1 MSPLVISAIL
11 GLFVNTLPADGKH
24 SILNSE
30 NFLQPIQRQLS
41 KILKIFLKHLLEF
54 LNFPQALNILK
65 KEMIRIACVFP
76 KLETAKNVVS

>member
-11 GLFVNTLPADGKH
+11 GLFVNTLPADDKH
-24 SILNSE
+24 SIRNSE

-65 KEMIRIACVFP
+65 KRDDPHSLCIFKIRNC
-76 KLETAKNVVS
+76 KERG